1 VKKKKNRGFTLW
13 FTGLPCSGKST
24 LAEIVAKELESRDR
38 GVEILDGDVVRTHLT
53 KGLGFSKEDRDENI
67 RRIGYVCALLSKH
80 GAIAIS
86 AAISPYRAIRDEVRS
101 KTENFVEVF
110 VDTPLELCVKRDVK
124 GMYKKA
130 YAGEIKNF
138 TGVTDPYEPPL
149 NPEIVIETQ
158 KEEPQASAAR
168 ILENLERMGFIDPV
182 DEPAYSPDDAE
193 GIRDRLTKLGYIGR

>member
-24 LAEIVAKELESRDR
+24 LAEIVAKELESRGR

-86 AAISPYRAIRDEVRS
+86 AAISPYRTIRDEVRS
-101 KTENFVEVF
+101 KTQNFIEVF
-110 VDTPLELCVKRDVK
+110 VNTPLELCVKRDVK

-130 YAGEIKNF
+130 FAGEIKNF

-158 KEEPQASAAR
+158 NEEPEVSAAR
-168 ILENLERMGFIDPV
+168 ILDNLERMGFIDPT
-182 DEPAYSPDDAE
+182 DEPAYSVDEAE
-193 GIRDRLTKLGYIGR
+193 IIRDRLVKLGYMGR